1 MTAIVCALLSGAFF
15 FFSTNLGGIW
25 PLAWI
30 APMPVLWLAFG
41 AEKSWKV
48 ALASYAAVALG
59 ASNLLTA
66 YAGLFPW
73 QAFAVIFIVPP
84 ALFALIVLGARVVAR
99 RVHPLAGGLVFATLW
114 TSWDY
119 LASFG
124 PDGTAPSPSYSQVGA
139 PMLIQ
144 SASLFGLWSITFL
157 LGFVAAALALALRT
171 RKTPPA
177 LLAFGLFA
185 LNAGFGALRMQDL
198 PPTTHVVLIAND
210 AIGKAAF
217 AEDRATALKTIRA
230 YADAA
235 RAHEGAQLIVL
246 PEHFAVLKPD
256 WRKEAARALQGAA
269 DATGAV
275 VVAGLDDRTG
285 RERHNIAWIFLPNTA
300 QPLTYV
306 KRKLVPGLES
316 RVFTPG
322 PAALALPGGLGIEI
336 CKDMDFPQMIR
347 ADAAALHVA
356 LMAVP
361 AWDFGADAWPHA
373 RLALMRSVENG
384 FAMARASRDGLLML
398 SDPYG
403 RVTASRASGAGF
415 VTLEGRL
422 PRGFGATL
430 HQRIGDAFA
439 WLCVAASVL
448 LLALAVRRW

>member
-1 MTAIVCALLSGAFF
+1 MTAILCALLSGVLF
-15 FFSTNLGGIW
+15 FFSTNLGETW

-30 APMPVLWLAFG
+30 AAAPVLWLAFG
-41 AEKSWKV
+41 EEKSWKV
-48 ALASYAAVALG
+48 ALASGAAVAIG
-59 ASNLLTA
+59 AANLLNA

-84 ALFALIVLGARVVAR
+84 ALFALIVLGARLVQR
-99 RVHPLAGGLVFATLW
+99 RVHPLAGMIAFAALW

-139 PMLIQ
+139 PLLIQ
-144 SASLFGLWSITFL
+144 SASLFGLWSVTFL
-157 LGFVAAALALALRT
+157 LGFVAAGLALALRA
-171 RKTPPA
+171 RKALPA
-177 LLAFGLFA
+177 LLALGLFA
-185 LNAGFGALRMQDL
+185 LNAAFGFWRMQDL
-198 PPTTHVVLIAND
+198 PPAMRAVAIAND
-210 AIGKAAF
+210 AIGEAAF
-217 AEDRATALKTIRA
+217 AEDRATALGTITA

-235 RAHEGAQLIVL
+235 RLHKGAGLVVL
-246 PEHFAVLKPD
+246 PEHFAVLKTQ
-256 WRKEAARALQGAA
+256 WRAEAARSLQGAA

-285 RERHNIAWIFLPNTA
+285 AARHNIAWIFVPGRA

-322 PAALALPGGLGIEI
+322 ATPLALPQGLGVAI

-347 ADAAALHVA
+347 SDAAALHPDV
-356 LMAVP
+356 MAVP
-361 AWDFGADAWPHA
+361 AWDFGADRWSHA

-384 FAMARASRDGLLML
+384 FAMARASRDGLLTL

-403 RVTASRASGAGF
+403 RVTMSRASGAGF
-415 VTLEGRL
+415 VTLEGVL

-430 HQRIGDAFA
+430 YQRIGDAFA
-439 WLCVAASVL
+439 WFCAAVSL
-448 LLALAVRRW
+448 LMLAPAVRR